1 MKKKIDDYLVDIS
14 SDDEKTRL
22 NAVIELGDIDDETA
36 INILTRLK
44 VDPSSAVRFYAKKSI
59 LKLTT
64 KFQKT
69 EAEIPASELSEEIK
83 DKILKIKN
91 IEKIKDRSKIDK
103 LFADMAAETS
113 PLVKSII
120 VSVLGKLCDE
130 KHVDRILEL
139 TTDADTRMVANAVEA
154 LENIGS
160 EKAIEP
166 LTLLLFHEDSRV
178 KANVCKA
185 LWKFSDKKKDI
196 GLMVMSRMRELVA
209 SEKPWIRSSAIYVLS
224 EIKTA
229 EAIELIKNCK
239 NDAEKIIKDQA
250 ADTLKKMGV
259 VEAPPPISE
268 DQKEKMSLLEELP
281 PDDFIPKAKFYGAK
295 LLKFLKEKFTLL
307 QETLDDEDKRQN
319 IKNYLKKAAIMSVIL
334 FFFVV
339 VFNAIWELKYP
350 QPIIKEDKKIAIEN
364 EMVSRNVLE
373 AASQL
378 KKLNLDDSILKLK
391 KELEKNQDDP
401 IAKKLLAVAYNQKA
415 LKSMDSSNPKEAAE
429 LANEAVKLSPDFTEA
444 YLTLARAQTAL
455 NDTAKALETLKNGI
469 AQNDKNASIQQEYG
483 KLLISKG
490 NFEEARTALQNSI
503 DNDTANGVSYYLMT
517 KCLLALK
524 ETDAAKNYYAKA
536 IFFEPQ
542 KYELRRETA
551 EKFIELNFFSEA
563 ITELSIITKNSPK
576 NIKARETLGNLYFQT
591 SNYRGAAEEF
601 KAALAESPNN
611 YEVTFKAGL
620 CYQAMENV
628 DEMFRYFYKA
638 VKLNPNFAEAYQ
650 ALGGVYEFQKNLA
663 AAKTCY
669 DRVIKLNPGFI
680 GSYISLAQMHM
691 NANQFPN
698 AVSTLTSALKNI
710 PDNREIL
717 FTLAMA
723 YIGQKDNKNAK
734 DTFNRLLTLI
744 GDEKD
749 DSSYKKITEIISKL

>member
-1 MKKKIDDYLVDIS
+1 MKKRIDDYLVDIS
-14 SDDEKTRL
+14 SDDEKIRL
-22 NAVIELGDIDDETA
+22 NAVIELGDADDETA
-36 INILTRLK
+36 INILAKLK

-69 EAEIPASELSEEIK
+69 EAEIPANDLSEEIK
-83 DKILKIKN
+83 EKILKIKN

-103 LFADMAAETS
+103 LFTELSAEAS
-113 PLVKSII
+113 PLIKSII

-130 KHVDRILEL
+130 KHIDRILEL
-139 TTDADTRMVANAVEA
+139 TNDEDTRIVANAVEA

-160 EKAIEP
+160 EKTIEP
-166 LTLLLFHEDSRV
+166 LTRLLFHEDSRV

-185 LWKFSDKKKDI
+185 LWKFSGKKKDI

-224 EIKTA
+224 EIKTE
-229 EAIELIKNCK
+229 EAVELIKNCR

-250 ADTLKKMGV
+250 VDTLKKMGV
-259 VEAPPPISE
+259 VETPPPVSE
-268 DQKEKMSLLEELP
+268 EQKEKMSQLEELP

-295 LLKFLKEKFTLL
+295 VWKFSREKYAILR
-307 QETLDDEDKRQN
+307 EALDDDDKRLM
-319 IKNYLKKAAIMSVIL
+319 IRNYSKKAGFAFIGLIIFVI
-334 FFFVV
+334 F
-339 VFNAIWELKYP
+339 FNAIWELKYP
-350 QPIIKEDKKIAIEN
+350 PPQEDKKIAAVQE
-364 EMVSRNVLE
+364 EVVSQNLLD

-391 KELEKNQDDP
+391 KELEKNPNDP
-401 IAKKLLAVAYNQKA
+401 IAKKILAVAYNQKA
-415 LKSMDSSNPKEAAE
+415 IKSMDAANSKEAAE
-429 LANEAVKLSPDFTEA
+429 LAKEAVDLSPDFTEA

-455 NDTAKALETLKNGI
+455 NDTAKALETLKSGI
-469 AQNDKNASIQQEYG
+469 AQNDKNSPIQQEYG
-483 KLLISKG
+483 KLLISLG
-490 NFEEARTALQNSI
+490 NFDEARTALQKSI
-503 DNDTANGVSYYLMT
+503 DNDTANGVSYYLMA

-524 ETDAAKNYYAKA
+524 DTAAAKNYYAKA
-536 IFFEPQ
+536 VFFAPQ

-551 EKFIELNFFSEA
+551 EKFIELNLFSEA
-563 ITELSIITKNSPK
+563 ITELGVIIRNSPK
-576 NIKARETLGNLYFQT
+576 NGKARETLGNLYFQT

-620 CYQAMENV
+620 CFQAMENT

-650 ALGGVYEFQKNLA
+650 ALGGIYEFQKNPA

-669 DRVIKLNPGFI
+669 DKVIKLNPSFA

-691 NANQFPN
+691 NASQFPN
-698 AVSTLTSALKNI
+698 AIATLNSALKNI
-710 PDNREIL
+710 PDNREML

-723 YIGQKDNKNAK
+723 YLGQKDNKNAK
-734 DTFNRLLTLI
+734 DTFNKLLSLI
-744 GDEKD
+744 GGEKED
-749 DSSYKKITEIISKL
+749 PAYKKITEIISKL

>member
-14 SDDEKTRL
+14 SEDEKVRL

-36 INILTRLK
+36 INVLARLK

-69 EAEIPASELSEEIK
+69 EAEMPANDLSEEIK
-83 DKILKIKN
+83 EKILKIKN

-103 LFADMAAETS
+103 LFTDMASETS
-113 PLVKSII
+113 PLIKSII

-130 KHVDRILEL
+130 KHVERILEL
-139 TTDADTRMVANAVEA
+139 TNDGDTRIVANAVEA

-160 EKAIEP
+160 EKTIEP
-166 LTLLLFHEDSRV
+166 LTRLLFHEDSRV

-185 LWKFSDKKKDI
+185 LWKFSVQKKDI
-196 GLMVMSRMRELVA
+196 GLMVMSRMRELIA

-224 EIKTA
+224 EIKTE
-229 EAIELIKNCK
+229 EAVELIKNCK
-239 NDAEKIIKDQA
+239 NDPEKIIKDQA

-259 VEAPPPISE
+259 IEAPPPISE
-268 DQKEKMSLLEELP
+268 EQKEKMSQLEELP
-281 PDDFIPKAKFYGAK
+281 PDDFIPKVKFYGAK
-295 LLKFLKEKFTLL
+295 LLKFSKEKYELL
-307 QETLDDEDKRQN
+307 REALDDDDKRQK
-319 IKNYLKKAAIMSVIL
+319 IKIYSKRAVFISIGL
-334 FFFVV
+334 FFFVAA
-339 VFNAIWELKYP
+339 FNAIWELRYP
-350 QPIIKEDKKIAIEN
+350 PPKEEKKITTVQEEII
-364 EMVSRNVLE
+364 SRNVLE

-391 KELEKNQDDP
+391 KELEKNPDDP
-401 IAKKLLAVAYNQKA
+401 IAKKILAVAYNQKA
-415 LKSMDSSNPKEAAE
+415 IKSFDAANFKEAAE
-429 LANEAVKLSPDFTEA
+429 LADEAVKLSSDFTEA
-444 YLTLARAQTAL
+444 YLTLARSQAAL
-455 NDTAKALETLKNGI
+455 NDTAKAVETLKNGI
-469 AQNDKNASIQQEYG
+469 AQNDKNAPIQQEYG
-483 KLLISKG
+483 KILISKG
-490 NFEEARTALQNSI
+490 NFEEARTALQKSI
-503 DNDTANGVSYYLMT
+503 DNDTANGVSYYLMA

-524 ETDAAKNYYAKA
+524 ETEAAKNYYARA
-536 IFFEPQ
+536 VFFEPQ

-551 EKFIELNFFSEA
+551 EKFIELNLFAEA
-563 ITELSIITKNSPK
+563 MTELSVIIKNSPK

-591 SNYRGAAEEF
+591 SNYRGAADEF
-601 KAALAESPNN
+601 KAVLAESPNN

-650 ALGGVYEFQKNLA
+650 ALGGVYEFQRNQA

-669 DRVIKLNPGFI
+669 DRVIKLNPSFS

-698 AVSTLTSALKNI
+698 AVATLTSALKNI
-710 PDNREIL
+710 PDDREML

-723 YIGQKDNKNAK
+723 YLGQKDNKSARE
-734 DTFNRLLTLI
+734 TFNKLLSLI
-744 GDEKD
+744 GDEKND
-749 DSSYKKITEIISKL
+749 PAYKKITEIISKL